1 MYQGGVGGDVSMGA
15 DTGAV
20 ACKQYFDKLVQHNA
34 KNVLE
39 NMVIKRGVALRLT
52 EIFYEEHKQVFSTI
66 QTFIGIT
73 KYQTIEVTGYHEKMP
88 LQVQKDTD
96 NAHNFI
102 DQEVAKRS
110 GCQANSIDEQFVPF
124 CNKNASVRGQVFPIR
139 AQVTTEVPAKVEKAS
154 KKQDKGVVVKK
165 FRPKKPYIGRCLLNT
180 RIIGDDA
187 HRETWHMC
195 LSSITNKKI
204 LGVGPLELGIALEVG
219 REENLR
225 LEKEEIMKA
234 IRNVI
239 LEKKGEELRVKS
251 GELSEKIRKKDK
263 NDIEEEVVE
272 ELQKLCLMKKNEQS
286 VE

>member
-1 MYQGGVGGDVSMGA
+1 MYQGGVGRDVPMGA
-15 DTGAV
+15 DTRAGYGQGGSADNGPGP
-20 ACKQYFDKLVQHNA
+20 KIEK
-34 KNVLE
+34 
-39 NMVIKRGVALRLT
+39 VIKRGVALRLT

-124 CNKNASVRGQVFPIR
+124 CNKNASVRGQVFPIK
-139 AQVTTEVPAKVEKAS
+139 AQVTTKVPAKVEKAS

-187 HRETWHMC
+187 HRETWHMVFFTEGMD
-195 LSSITNKKI
+195 LT
-204 LGVGPLELGIALEVG
+204 
-219 REENLR
+219 
-225 LEKEEIMKA
+225 
-234 IRNVI
+234 
-239 LEKKGEELRVKS
+239 
-251 GELSEKIRKKDK
+251 
-263 NDIEEEVVE
+263 
-272 ELQKLCLMKKNEQS
+272 
-286 VE
+286 